1 MLVALGRCGDDRAT
15 ITRKL
20 AVLAEHCAALGR
32 IPAEI
37 EKTVS
42 TRLGDGESAEQ
53 FAQRC
58 RALDGLGVE
67 HAIVLFTGPWTAA
80 GLATV
85 AAGRPLLDRVDQ
97 ADRAG

>member
-1 MLVALGRCGDDRAT
+1 MT
-15 ITRKL
+15 ITRKM
-20 AVLAEHCAALGR
+20 AVLAEHSAALVRDPG
-32 IPAEI
+32 EI

-67 HAIVLFTGPWTAA
+67 QALVLCAGPWTAA
-80 GLATV
+80 ELAKL
-85 AAGRPLLDRVDQ
+85 AAARPLLDRVDRADR